1 MIGYRYYHQN
11 IRPYLYEAEKKKYSL
26 LGFTLFSLAFF
37 GAFAVRPSLVTIS
50 ELLEQIERA
59 REAEI
64 ILEQK
69 IKDLSQAQIT
79 YQSLGKDLEL
89 TEEALPVEASVPDIL
104 QRLALIGGRYNVD
117 VLKTSFG
124 DPEGDIVPFT
134 VTLSG
139 QFRDVERSITA
150 MESGVRQMNIKK
162 IKITQGGKE
171 LENLVVALDL
181 VAYFRSEE
189 RND

>member
-11 IRPYLYEAEKKKYSL
+11 IRPYLYETEKKKYSL
-26 LGFTLFSLAFF
+26 LGFTLFSLVFF